1 MHARRSD
8 GSARPRHSS
17 LRPAETCRAAG
28 SANGSRCLRRGAAPT
43 GGSRGA
49 DVEPRRIPDA
59 LADPGAAARRPDDS
73 RTGAGGISTL
83 RVDPSEFLSQLPR
96 GAERAPGRTRR
107 PDYSLRRADHWGRGI
122 YGELR
127 NWFVGRYQSRA
138 YSFGRRARHSTAD
151 DNAWRAVPVHERGR
165 PEAFSADER
174 QFRLARRPS
183 GESPRQEAEAGDVL
197 RESARGHAEL
207 DRRECRFGRSGGSR
221 VVTEAYGVEEFL
233 EHLEKERDVSP
244 NTLVAYRRDLEEL
257 VGFLGSYYGVRAWS
271 WQGLDRLA
279 IRGFLAH
286 LTRKKLNKRSIARS
300 LSAVRSFYKYLH
312 RNEQVDANP
321 ARGVGTPKQDK
332 YLPGYLDR
340 PQIELLFQSAELK
353 AQEGKFSDVRNCA
366 ILELF
371 YSTGMRL
378 SELRGVNRTD
388 IDLLSQQVKVRGKGR
403 KERII
408 PVGDHAQLALRNYE
422 SKRDEL
428 LRSIGAS
435 GDRTAFFLST
445 RGKRISVRAIQN
457 AVKGFLDKID
467 ENSGLSTHS
476 LRHTFATHLL
486 DAGAD
491 LRAVQELLGHAS
503 ISTTQIYTHTSI
515 ERLKQ
520 VYQKA
525 HPRA

>member
-1 MHARRSD
+1 MSESD
-8 GSARPRHSS
+8 
-17 LRPAETCRAAG
+17 EV
-28 SANGSRCLRRGAAPT
+28 
-43 GGSRGA
+43 A
-49 DVEPRRIPDA
+49 D
-59 LADPGAAARRPDDS
+59 
-73 RTGAGGISTL
+73 
-83 RVDPSEFLSQLPR
+83 FL
-96 GAERAPGRTRR
+96 T
-107 PDYSLRRADHWGRGI
+107 
-122 YGELR
+122 
-127 NWFVGRYQSRA
+127 
-138 YSFGRRARHSTAD
+138 
-151 DNAWRAVPVHERGR
+151 
-165 PEAFSADER
+165 
-174 QFRLARRPS
+174 
-183 GESPRQEAEAGDVL
+183 
-197 RESARGHAEL
+197 
-207 DRRECRFGRSGGSR
+207 
-221 VVTEAYGVEEFL
+221 
-233 EHLEKERDVSP
+233 HLEKERDVSRH
-244 NTLVAYRRDLEEL
+244 TLTAYRRDLDEF
-257 VGFLGSYYGVRAWS
+257 VAFLGKYYGIGGWS

-300 LSAVRSFYKYLH
+300 LSAVRSLYKYLH
-312 RNEQVDANP
+312 RNEQVEANP
-321 ARGVGTPKQDK
+321 ARSVNSPKQDK

-340 PQIELLFQSAELK
+340 AQIELLFESAELK
-353 AQEGKFSDVRNCA
+353 ATSGKFSDVRNCA

-378 SELRGVNRTD
+378 SELRGVNRMD
-388 IDLLSQQVKVRGKGR
+388 LDLLSQQVKVRGKGR

-408 PVGDHAQLALRNYE
+408 PIGDHAQLALRNYE

-428 LRSIGAS
+428 LRAIGQT

-457 AVKGFLDKID
+457 AVKGFLEKFD
-467 ENSGLSTHS
+467 ESAGLSTHS